1 MYSLTSNYKM
11 RFLVFQKYLYEP
23 TQNRNGSRLQQTK
36 IFVFFFTAE
45 AGFELATNR
54 SLAHQRNHYTRDAYR
69 LTD

>member
-1 MYSLTSNYKM
+1 MV
-11 RFLVFQKYLYEP
+11 FLVFQKYQYEP

-45 AGFELATNR
+45 AGFELATKR